1 MNNCELLTAIDAN
14 FKSFNDFAINNE
26 IKNNKNSYND
36 SDSYSEKVIEND
48 IEVQVIF
55 MWRFQHYLL
64 NSISAKMNLSKI
76 RVNQILRKYKLF
88 IKKLRLK
95 KLEKRRKVNLVIND

>member
-1 MNNCELLTAIDAN
+1 MNNCELLTTIEVN

-36 SDSYSEKVIEND
+36 SDSYSEKVIENE

-55 MWRFQHYLL
+55 MWRFQHY
-64 NSISAKMNLSKI
+64 
-76 RVNQILRKYKLF
+76 
-88 IKKLRLK
+88 
-95 KLEKRRKVNLVIND
+95 

>member
-1 MNNCELLTAIDAN
+1 MNNCELLTAIEVN

-55 MWRFQHYLL
+55 MWRFQHY
-64 NSISAKMNLSKI
+64 
-76 RVNQILRKYKLF
+76 
-88 IKKLRLK
+88 
-95 KLEKRRKVNLVIND
+95 

>member
-1 MNNCELLTAIDAN
+1 MNNCELLTAIEAN

-55 MWRFQHYLL
+55 MWRFQHY
-64 NSISAKMNLSKI
+64 
-76 RVNQILRKYKLF
+76 
-88 IKKLRLK
+88 
-95 KLEKRRKVNLVIND
+95 

>member
-1 MNNCELLTAIDAN
+1 MNNCELLTSIEVN

-55 MWRFQHYLL
+55 MWRFQHY
-64 NSISAKMNLSKI
+64 
-76 RVNQILRKYKLF
+76 
-88 IKKLRLK
+88 
-95 KLEKRRKVNLVIND
+95 